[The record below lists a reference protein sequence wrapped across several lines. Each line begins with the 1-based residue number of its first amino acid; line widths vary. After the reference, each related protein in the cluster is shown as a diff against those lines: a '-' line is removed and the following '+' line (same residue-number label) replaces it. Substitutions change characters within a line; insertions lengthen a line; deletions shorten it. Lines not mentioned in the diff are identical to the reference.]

1 MKFSDLKF
9 NNRKNRPDSFQA
21 KIHFQN
27 GYGASVIKGP
37 SAFSDSERPY
47 EIAVLHN
54 KELCY
59 TTYITDDVIG
69 YQTEKDVE
77 KVLAQIKALPKNP

>member
-9 NNRKNRPDSFQA
+9 NKIESADAYQA
-21 KIHFQN
+21 LMHFKN
-27 GYGASVIKGP
+27 GYGVSVLKGP

-54 KELCY
+54 KKLCY

-69 YQTEKDVE
+69 YQTEADVE
-77 KVLAQIKALPKNP
+77 KVLAQIEALPKKP